1 MKNPA
6 LLLASL
12 ALSACTT
19 TADQSAKAMIFAAAE
34 GSAVG
39 LFEAVTAGD
48 LVVEPG
54 RVIADSRCPIN
65 ARCVWAGE
73 ITVLTKVFYEDR
85 VPDQIETT
93 LGQPVRL
100 HGYVL
105 QLTSAE
111 PGLMAGAEPPQSR
124 DYRFTCES
132 WSEAN
137 VPE

>member
-12 ALSACTT
+12 ALSA
-19 TADQSAKAMIFAAAE
+19 ADQSAKAMIFAAAE

-39 LFEAVTAGD
+39 LFEAMTAGD

>member
-12 ALSACTT
+12 ALSA
-19 TADQSAKAMIFAAAE
+19 ADQSAKAMIFAAAE

-124 DYRFTCES
+124 DYRFTYES

>member
-1 MKNPA
+1 
-6 LLLASL
+6 
-12 ALSACTT
+12 
-19 TADQSAKAMIFAAAE
+19 MIFAAAE

-124 DYRFTCES
+124 DYRFTYES

>member
-1 MKNPA
+1 MRNPA
-6 LLLASL
+6 LLLVCI

-19 TADQSAKAMIFAAAE
+19 MAEQTEEAMIFTADE

-48 LVVEPG
+48 LVVEPR

-73 ITVLTKVFYEDR
+73 ITVLTKVYYDDR
-85 VPDQIETT
+85 VPDEIETT

-100 HGYVL
+100 QGHVL

-124 DYRFTCES
+124 DYRFAYES
-132 WSEAN
+132 WSEAK